1 MFKYFA
7 HAKKKSRVRLDLFHA
22 LIRLVSDVYLSQA
35 VIYGVATLDVRY
47 AATGAGEGEGESEA
61 FKEQVG
67 WAGSALHKFLTF
79 PFFVTVGQW
88 GLQLYLYQMIAYFLF
103 QVGAFSC

>member
-1 MFKYFA
+1 
-7 HAKKKSRVRLDLFHA
+7 VRF
-22 LIRLVSDVYLSQA
+22 
-35 VIYGVATLDVRY
+35 

-61 FKEQVG
+61 FKKEVG
-67 WAGSALHKFLTF
+67 WTGSALHKFLTF

-103 QVGAFSC
+103 QVSAFFSEHGLHSRHPCAHGKISHDFIVMSICT